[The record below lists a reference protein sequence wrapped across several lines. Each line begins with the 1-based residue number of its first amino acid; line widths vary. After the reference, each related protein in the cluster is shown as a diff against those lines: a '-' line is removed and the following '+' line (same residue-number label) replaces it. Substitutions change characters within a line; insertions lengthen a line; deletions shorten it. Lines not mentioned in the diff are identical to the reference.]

1 MRTFRVLAAAA
12 LLAALAAPA
21 VADDSSTQPAHP
33 KQTQSKPVP
42 PKPAHPVRRSLLPK
56 GFIGGAVGGQVNGN
70 DFNSHTTFTLYTE
83 SASFD
88 TNYAVPKGLT
98 FEGAGGIRLWRAIG
112 VEVAFSHYA
121 EHGDASLSASL
132 PHPYF
137 PNQPRALT
145 ATVPGLARTENSVH
159 VGVLWMGRPSK
170 KTLVTLSG
178 GPSFIGY
185 EQGLVTGLVLDE
197 TYPYDTV
204 ALSRATTEQH
214 SGTKVGF
221 HVAGDVYFK
230 IAKQVAVGGG
240 ARFSHASVSA
250 PLSGGQTATFDVGG
264 FQVNGGLR
272 CLF

>member
-1 MRTFRVLAAAA
+1 MRAIRVSIAVV
-12 LLAALAAPA
+12 LLAASASVVAA
-21 VADDSSTQPAHP
+21 DESTPPQHP
-33 KQTQSKPVP
+33 KPRPHVV
-42 PKPAHPVRRSLLPK
+42 ARRSLLPR
-56 GFIGGAVGGQVNGN
+56 GFIGAAVGGQVNAN
-70 DFNSHTTFTLYTE
+70 DYDVHTTFTLYTE
-83 SASFD
+83 PATFD
-88 TNYAVPKGLT
+88 TSYVVPAGLT
-98 FEGAGGIRLWRAIG
+98 FEGNGGVRLWRAIG
-112 VEVAFSHYA
+112 VEVAFTHYA
-121 EHGDASLSASL
+121 EHGDATLTASL

-137 PNQPRALT
+137 PDQPRSLD
-145 ATVPGLARTENSVH
+145 ATVPGLERTENSFH

-204 ALSRATTEQH
+204 ALSRATTVKQ

-221 HVAGDVYFK
+221 HVAGDIYFK
-230 IAKQVAVGGG
+230 IARQVAVGGG
-240 ARFSHASVSA
+240 ARYSHATVSA
-250 PLSGGQTATFDVGG
+250 PLDNGQSASFDVGG